1 MVKSDKHHTVNL
13 KPKSVDTHTKNFC
26 KMAQNMHNILLT
38 DDAHVKTGKVT
49 L

>member
-13 KPKSVDTHTKNFC
+13 KPKSVDTHQKLLQ